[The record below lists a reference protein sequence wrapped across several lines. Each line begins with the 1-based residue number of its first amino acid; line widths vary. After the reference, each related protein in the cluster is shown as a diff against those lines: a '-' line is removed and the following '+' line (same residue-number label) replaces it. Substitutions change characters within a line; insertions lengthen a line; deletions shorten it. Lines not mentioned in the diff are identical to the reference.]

1 MYTPIVMNICFS
13 YEEPVQFNIEV
24 TEPGSS
30 RIGEEL
36 ADYVLAQRVQVGN
49 GSSFYNLSNVR
60 VIYMYMYTRIV
71 RCTLW

>member
-60 VIYMYMYTRIV
+60 VIYMYTCIV

>member
-1 MYTPIVMNICFS
+1 MYTHIVMNTCFS
-13 YEEPVQFNIEV
+13 YSEPVQFNIEV

>member
-1 MYTPIVMNICFS
+1 MYTPIVMNTCFS

-36 ADYVLAQRVQVGN
+36 SDYVLAQRVQVGN
-49 GSSFYNLSNVR
+49 GSSF
-60 VIYMYMYTRIV
+60 
-71 RCTLW
+71 